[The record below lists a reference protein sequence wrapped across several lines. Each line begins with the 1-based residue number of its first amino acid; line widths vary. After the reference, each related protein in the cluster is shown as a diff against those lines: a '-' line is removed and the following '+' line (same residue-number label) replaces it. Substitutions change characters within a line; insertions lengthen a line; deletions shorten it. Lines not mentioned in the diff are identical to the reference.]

1 MLRRKTEL
9 AEAALF
15 VPLRARMTLTRD
27 LGTLMGLIATLLAL
41 VAAAAEFARN
51 GKPELLVGS
60 VGTGCIATCVAA
72 VGCAIALWNLSRLSR
87 LRLEVACQSEDL
99 LADIES
105 AGLAVNGRRRAHSTL
120 RTPAAAHL
128 EH

>member
-1 MLRRKTEL
+1 
-9 AEAALF
+9 
-15 VPLRARMTLTRD
+15 
-27 LGTLMGLIATLLAL
+27 MGLIATLLAL

-105 AGLAVNGRRRAHSTL
+105 AGLAVTAEDVPIRHFEPQPQHTL
-120 RTPAAAHL
+120 NTEL
-128 EH
+128 EIHHASL